1 MFSSNGCQVKS
12 QCQFFFT
19 MLSKND
25 IRDIIFDVF
34 PDESLV
40 EGETKIDYLLNT
52 KIVFENR
59 QSDTGMNLTFTEYA
73 QTISIGILTL
83 KQAYDFLKA
92 IRKDIRKKISPD
104 EVLKELDSSKKLSE
118 KQRRALVQK
127 ALEALELEESK
138 SEE

>member
-1 MFSSNGCQVKS
+1 
-12 QCQFFFT
+12 